1 MGHAERLGRL
11 FGLYGIVDDDPPMPL
26 PAVRWAES
34 LAEGGACAV
43 QLRFKHTSPREAL
56 AIARAV
62 RQALPRTL
70 LILDDRPDL
79 AVLADADGVHVG
91 ADDLSPA
98 DARKVIGPE
107 RLLGA
112 TARTIAAATAALEA
126 GADHLGVGPV
136 FESATKPLA
145 VAPLGPAGL
154 GDICRAVAP
163 APVVAISGIDAAR
176 LPSVIA
182 AGARCAAVISAV
194 GRAPD
199 PTRAA
204 RTLSAMF
211 QASRSPERGPG
222 QGEGSAR

>member
-1 MGHAERLGRL
+1 MSHAERLDRL

-34 LAEGGACAV
+34 LAAGGACAV
-43 QLRFKHTSPREAL
+43 QLRFKHTPPREAL

-79 AVLADADGVHVG
+79 AVLAEADGVHVG
-91 ADDLSPA
+91 DDDLSPA
-98 DARKVIGPE
+98 DARRVIGPD

-112 TARTIAAATAALEA
+112 TARTIAAATTALEA

-136 FESATKPLA
+136 FASATKPLPI
-145 VAPLGPAGL
+145 APLGPVGL

-163 APVVAISGIDAAR
+163 APVVAIAGIDAAR

-194 GRAPD
+194 GRAAD
-199 PTRAA
+199 PTLAA

-211 QASRSPERGPG
+211 QTSEGERLRVRGRHG
-222 QGEGSAR
+222 G